1 MMGAQ
6 AYGPMM
12 WVSPCERCEQMVQGQ
27 TIDKVHRH
35 MSLYELFGQ
44 SVGPSHKKMWKK
56 KNSRV
61 CLFGKLGDRNNLV
74 FHRGNAHNIRQG

>member
-6 AYGPMM
+6 SYGAMM
-12 WVSPCERCEQMVQGQ
+12 WVSPCERCEQMMRGQ

-44 SVGPSHKKMWKK
+44 SVSPSHK
-56 KNSRV
+56 
-61 CLFGKLGDRNNLV
+61 NNV
-74 FHRGNAHNIRQG
+74 EEKE